1 MFNSTNRKGERS
13 IMFKLFSNVSIL
25 LVTLTALVLVYF
37 HSFGAEPALSET
49 SDVDSLNQSTLVAT
63 AALPPDLVPA
73 VLGGRPVYVLYVT
86 RTEDTVLI
94 RCYPGYEPTIA
105 VRAMG
110 SNPNTNTQKEGVMT
124 CRPSA

>member
-1 MFNSTNRKGERS
+1 
-13 IMFKLFSNVSIL
+13 MFKLSAKFLIT
-25 LVTLTALVLVYF
+25 LVIITALVLVYLQ
-37 HSFGAEPALSET
+37 SFEAKPVLSET
-49 SDVDSLNQSTLVAT
+49 LDIRSLNQSTLVAT
-63 AALPPDLVPA
+63 APLPPNLVPA

-86 RTEDTVLI
+86 RSEDTVLV

-110 SNPNTNTQKEGVMT
+110 SNPSANDTQREGVMT